1 MHHVHGAQSKIL
13 PPTLHI
19 GAFRKKGSQSH
30 THNNEGTD
38 ESAYIL
44 SILFLYRIRL
54 TKNKAYKKQHA
65 YVGCCKRLEKLHVLE
80 FQEMMRR
87 IYFHRDSERGT
98 TGTYNWLVEEV
109 EELGAALKEQDHKA
123 VMNEFAD
130 VLAWLASLANVV
142 EIDLESA
149 AISKYNYTCPKC
161 SKSLCECPFS
171 KTH

>member
-1 MHHVHGAQSKIL
+1 MHHMHGAQSKIL
-13 PPTLHI
+13 PPTFHI
-19 GAFRKKGSQSH
+19 GAFEKKGSQSH

-38 ESAYIL
+38 KSAYIL

-54 TKNKAYKKQHA
+54 TKNKAYKKQHD
-65 YVGCCKRLEKLHVLE
+65 YVGCCQRFEKLHVRE

-98 TGTYNWLVEEV
+98 TGTSNCLAEEV
-109 EELGAALKEQDHKA
+109 EELGVALKEQDQKA
-123 VMNEFAD
+123 LMNEFAD

-142 EIDLESA
+142 GIDLERA
-149 AISKYNYTCPKC
+149 ATSKYNSRGPKC
-161 SKSLCECPFS
+161 CKSPCGCPFS